1 MRLDELLLGESASNT
16 PLGDRQACLS
26 GAECGYLRRRRTIP
40 LMHTATYF
48 LFVVAAPERDPTH
61 LRPHHFSTRHALCQ
75 GQLGQIFEFFI
86 KTSKKTQ
93 EIAKIHLHFD

>member
-1 MRLDELLLGESASNT
+1 
-16 PLGDRQACLS
+16 
-26 GAECGYLRRRRTIP
+26 
-40 LMHTATYF
+40 MHTATYF